1 MKVSPDKLQE
11 MDMTFKT
18 YAQGG
23 SLPKKNFNKVVRAV
37 GLNPTEAT
45 IADLKKKAGGGDC
58 DFETF
63 KKVIV
68 PELEKA
74 DDKIDEIVDSFSVF
88 DADGSGQIA
97 VNEFKH
103 VLTTM
108 GESLSPEELA
118 EVMTEVEATEG
129 MIDYKDFA
137 TMIFA
142 AEED

>member
-23 SLPKKNFNKVVRAV
+23 SIPKKNFNKVVRAV
-37 GLNPTEAT
+37 GLNPTEAAV
-45 IADLKKKAGGGDC
+45 ADLKKKAGGGDC

-74 DDKIDEIVDSFSVF
+74 NDKIDEIVDSFSVF

-97 VNEFKH
+97 VTEFKH

>member
-23 SLPKKNFNKVVRAV
+23 SLPKKKFNKVVRAV
-37 GLNPTEAT
+37 GLNPTEAAV
-45 IADLKKKAGGGDC
+45 ADLKKKAGGGDC

-74 DDKIDEIVDSFSVF
+74 NDKIDEIVDSFSVF
-88 DADGSGQIA
+88 DADGSGRIA

-108 GESLSPEELA
+108 GESLSPDELK
-118 EVMTEVEATEG
+118 EVMTEVEANAG
-129 MIDYKDFA
+129 MIDYVEFA